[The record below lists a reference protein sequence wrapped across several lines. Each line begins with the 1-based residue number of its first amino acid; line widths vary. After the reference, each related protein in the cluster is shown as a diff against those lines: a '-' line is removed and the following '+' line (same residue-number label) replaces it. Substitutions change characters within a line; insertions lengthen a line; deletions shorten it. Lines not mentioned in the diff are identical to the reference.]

1 MGASARAIFITG
13 ATSGIGAAC
22 ARRFADD
29 GRPLI
34 LLGRRAERLDALSEA
49 LDAPVHALPLDIRD
63 RPALEAAIRSLPDP
77 FATIDVLVNNAG
89 ISVGFGPPHEADPDD
104 WDVVVDTNIKG
115 VLYCTHAVLPGMVE
129 RGRGHIITIG
139 SPAARHPF
147 PDANV
152 YAGTKAFVRRLS
164 SNLRADL
171 HGTDI
176 RITLIEP
183 GRTRTEVFDVRYGG
197 DKARAAEM
205 FEDTVPLEPE
215 DVAEA
220 VHWVTTVPA
229 RVNIDT
235 VEMMPVAQTFAPLPV
250 LHKRKGA

>member
-1 MGASARAIFITG
+1 MSASAGAIFITG

-22 ARRFADD
+22 ARRFAGD

-49 LDAPVHALPLDIRD
+49 LDVPVHALPLDIRD
-63 RPALEAAIRSLPDP
+63 RPALEAAVRSLPDP
-77 FATIDVLVNNAG
+77 FAAVDVLVNNAG
-89 ISVGFGPPHEADPDD
+89 ITVGFGPPHEADPDD

-115 VLYCTHAVLPGMVE
+115 VLYCTRAVLPGMVE
-129 RGRGHIITIG
+129 RGCGHIVTIG

-152 YAGTKAFVRRLS
+152 YAGTKAFVRQLS

-183 GRTRTEVFDVRYGG
+183 GRTRTEVFDVRFGG

-205 FEDTVPLEPE
+205 FEDTVPMEPE

-220 VHWVTTVPA
+220 VHWVTAMPA
-229 RVNIDT
+229 RVNIDR
-235 VEMMPVAQTFAPLPV
+235 VEMMPVAQTFSPLPV
-250 LHKRKGA
+250 LAKRKGA